1 MVPNRMRMKN
11 PGTGPIRESNAT
23 TILEYGRKRD
33 IPAAL
38 ISHSWPAVGFPRPAI
53 STPEI
58 GVSMDSF
65 SGSP

>member
-11 PGTGPIRESNAT
+11 PRAGLIIESNAT
-23 TILEYGRKRD
+23 TILEYSRKHY
-33 IPAAL
+33 IPVAL
-38 ISHSWPAVGFPRPAI
+38 ISHSWPAVGFPSPAI

-65 SGSP
+65 SGSS